1 LGVPRTYFVYI
12 LASDTH
18 ELYVGVTGNL
28 ARRVNQHRT
37 GVSPRGYP
45 ARHLTSHL
53 VYCESTHDILAAIIR
68 EKQIKGWTR
77 RKKLELIENV
87 NPHWKD
93 LAAGW

>member
-1 LGVPRTYFVYI
+1 MVVPRTYFVYI

-37 GVSPRGYP
+37 GATPGGYP
-45 ARHLTSHL
+45 ARHLTNHL
-53 VYCESTHDILAAIIR
+53 VYCESTPDILAAIIR
-68 EKQIKGWTR
+68 EKQIKGGTR
-77 RKKLELIENV
+77 RRKLELIENV

-93 LAAGW
+93 LAADW